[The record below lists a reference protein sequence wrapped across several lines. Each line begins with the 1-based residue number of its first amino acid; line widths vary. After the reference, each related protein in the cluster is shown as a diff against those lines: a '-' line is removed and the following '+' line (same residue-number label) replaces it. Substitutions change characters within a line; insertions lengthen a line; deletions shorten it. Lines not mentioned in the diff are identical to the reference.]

1 MSNPA
6 THNLKDVF
14 INWKVFEKRSMGQ
27 IKGLEKGAALSEPEF
42 SFFSGKVKWLMDR
55 KAIYSLHIYS
65 HSCEHMVG

>member
-1 MSNPA
+1 MSNPG

-42 SFFSGKVKWLMDR
+42 SFFSGKVKWLLDR
-55 KAIYSLHIYS
+55 KAIVYTFI
-65 HSCEHMVG
+65 VTVVNTW